1 MFNLFK
7 KTFTDVSDADLELE
21 KYIEESQ
28 NFQGKRATAANITY
42 VNERQWKSNFILV
55 NVIAEGY
62 DLKRFLEVLVR
73 EKSKNNS
80 QLIYIYRFH
89 P

>member
-1 MFNLFK
+1 M
-7 KTFTDVSDADLELE
+7 S
-21 KYIEESQ
+21 
-28 NFQGKRATAANITY
+28 Y

-73 EKSKNNS
+73 EKGKTNS
-80 QLIYIYRFH
+80 NYLY